1 MAMTTALL
9 SDVGVII
16 ADGDKDLL
24 AGDLLGISLS
34 LPQIYS
40 IQKKII
46 YFFNSFH
53 LSVGLCGYCMYRSIV
68 EILIHFIF
76 NAILASLF
84 LFVCVCLDSKKM
96 IGNF

>member
-1 MAMTTALL
+1 MAMTTTLL

-16 ADGDKDLL
+16 VVGDEDLL
-24 AGDLLGISLS
+24 AGELLGISLS
-34 LPQIYS
+34 IPQIFNS
-40 IQKKII
+40 KEFF
-46 YFFNSFH
+46 FFNSFH
-53 LSVGLCGYCMYRSIV
+53 FSVGLCGYCMYRSIV

-84 LFVCVCLDSKKM
+84 LFVCVRLDSKKM